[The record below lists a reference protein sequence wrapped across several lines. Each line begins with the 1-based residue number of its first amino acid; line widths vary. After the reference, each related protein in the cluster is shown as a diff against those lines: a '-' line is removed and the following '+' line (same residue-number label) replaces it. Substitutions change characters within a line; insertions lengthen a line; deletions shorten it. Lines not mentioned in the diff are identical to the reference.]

1 VRAVQVE
8 YEYFGELRTVE
19 LIPGGS
25 RVAVTAANR
34 GRYVE
39 AYTRWMLQD
48 SIADQF
54 SAFRD
59 GFQHVCGGPALGCDD
74 SVKCTA
80 GAVKG
85 QAAGP
90 QLRATNDSVA
100 GSSL

>member
-25 RVAVTAANR
+25 QVAVTGANR

-54 SAFRD
+54 
-59 GFQHVCGGPALGCDD
+59 
-74 SVKCTA
+74 TA
-80 GAVKG
+80 SGMAVSMCVRGLPSGAMMHTARLLKG
-85 QAAGP
+85 
-90 QLRATNDSVA
+90 SE
-100 GSSL
+100 

>member
-25 RVAVTAANR
+25 QVAVTGANR

-74 SVKCTA
+74 CCTLH
-80 GAVKG
+80 GLSRG
-85 QAAGP
+85 QGEP
-90 QLRATNDSVA
+90 WRAHRW
-100 GSSL
+100 LLQ